1 MANPPPAPLNANQ
14 RRARLERVT
23 RIAGQLGFVGI
34 VEYRH
39 VYSKSGGAQYGR
51 ARSPEEDLLIVYAEA
66 FDKDVDP
73 EEFSLTAILAHERGH
88 QILAR
93 HSRIAERVLGRVS
106 DAGEEILASILGSL
120 ICQEQA
126 DRDNL
131 IAKAAAAL
139 VNYGETPDTAFQ
151 RIDELRNLFGES
163 L

>member
-1 MANPPPAPLNANQ
+1 MASPAPAPLSANQ
-14 RRARLERVT
+14 QRARLEQTT

-51 ARSPEEDLLIVYAEA
+51 ARSPDEDLLTVYAEA
-66 FDKDVDP
+66 FDKDADP
-73 EEFSLTAILAHERGH
+73 DDFSLTAILAHERGH

-93 HSRIAERVLGRVS
+93 HAGIAHRVLGRIS
-106 DAGEEILASILGSL
+106 DAGEEILASVLGSL
-120 ICQEQA
+120 ICQEQV

-139 VNYGETPDTAFQ
+139 TDYGEAPDTAFR
-151 RIDELRNLFGES
+151 RIEELRNLFGEF